1 MTFAPEG
8 AFGDQG
14 ITRGVMI
21 GLGQSSGGNLQQST
35 RDYVDGLVQSNSYLR
50 QQSGFQR
57 TNLGGRQAYST
68 TLSGRSPITG
78 NTEIVTIYT
87 AQLRGG
93 NLLYVATVAPDN
105 EAARYDRAFQNVL
118 NSIQLTD

>member
-35 RDYVDGLVQSNSYLR
+35 QDYVDGLVQSNSYLR

-57 TNLGGRQAYST
+57 TIPRGT
-68 TLSGRSPITG
+68 TG
-78 NTEIVTIYT
+78 VFDY
-87 AQLRGG
+87 
-93 NLLYVATVAPDN
+93 
-105 EAARYDRAFQNVL
+105 AFRPLADHWQH
-118 NSIQLTD
+118 